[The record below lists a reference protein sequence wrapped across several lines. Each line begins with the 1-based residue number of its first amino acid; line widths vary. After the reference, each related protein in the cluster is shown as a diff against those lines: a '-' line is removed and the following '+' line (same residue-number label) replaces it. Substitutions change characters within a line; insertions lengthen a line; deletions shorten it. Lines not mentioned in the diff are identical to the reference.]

1 MPYLAHSAHAQFVG
15 FWVGGIG
22 WILTIVAIGLVEWR
36 VWEVSDLSVITS
48 GLAWVGIWR
57 VCFYTS
63 VLVSSE
69 YKVMYCQRMKLTDA
83 FIPNEIAAA
92 QVLMLLAF
100 ILGIF
105 GNSSVIY
112 GLRNIY
118 FGFEETRSI
127 RLAFSF
133 GGGLLLLAGVTSFIP
148 LFWNL
153 NAVVSNQTINF
164 PPNFNMPPGPE
175 DQYVGPGIAVGIFAS
190 ILVVLS
196 GTVFLSY
203 KLPEGLSSKI
213 RPSRTK
219 ENHYGLSET
228 GMAVHV
234 KSGQMA
240 EQGRKNCLGID
251 NLAFQ
256 SQKDG

>member
-1 MPYLAHSAHAQFVG
+1 MPYLAHTAHAQFVG
-15 FWVGGIG
+15 FWAGAVG
-22 WILTIVAIGLVEWR
+22 WILTIVATGLVEWR
-36 VWEVSDLSVITS
+36 VWEVSDLSIITS

-69 YKVMYCQRMKLTDA
+69 YAAMHCQRMRLTDTYM
-83 FIPNEIAAA
+83 PNEIVTA

-100 ILGIF
+100 ILGFF

-118 FGFEETRSI
+118 FGLDETRSI
-127 RLAFSF
+127 TLAFSF
-133 GGGLLLLAGVTSFIP
+133 GGGLLLLAGVASFIP

-153 NAVVSNQTINF
+153 NAVVANQTIRF
-164 PPNFNMPPGPE
+164 PPNFNMPSAPD
-175 DQYVGPGIAVGIFAS
+175 DQYVGSGIAVGISAS

-196 GTVFLSY
+196 GIVFLSY

-213 RPSRTK
+213 KPQRTK
-219 ENHYGLSET
+219 EIPCGHTET
-228 GMAVHV
+228 GIAVHIDCRHIL
-234 KSGQMA
+234 
-240 EQGRKNCLGID
+240 EQGRID
-251 NLAFQ
+251 IDKQAFQ
-256 SQKDG
+256 SH

>member
-1 MPYLAHSAHAQFVG
+1 MPYLAHTAHAQFVG
-15 FWVGGIG
+15 FWVGAVG

-36 VWEVSDLSVITS
+36 VWEVSDLSVISS

-57 VCFYTS
+57 VCFYTR

-69 YKVMYCQRMKLTDA
+69 YTVMYCQRIQLTGTYT
-83 FIPNEIAAA
+83 PNEIATG

-100 ILGIF
+100 ILGFF

-118 FGFEETRSI
+118 FGLDKTRSI
-127 RLAFSF
+127 TLAFTF

-153 NAVVSNQTINF
+153 NAVVNNQTINF
-164 PPNFNMPPGPE
+164 PPNFNMPPAPDG
-175 DQYVGPGIAVGIFAS
+175 QYVGPGIAVGIFAS
-190 ILVVLS
+190 VLVVLS
-196 GTVFLSY
+196 GIVFLSY

-219 ENHYGLSET
+219 DNHCGLSEN
-228 GMAVHV
+228 GMALPVECR
-234 KSGQMA
+234 QIT

-251 NLAFQ
+251 NQAFQ

>member
-1 MPYLAHSAHAQFVG
+1 MPYLAHTAHAQFVG
-15 FWVGGIG
+15 FWVGAVG
-22 WILTIVAIGLVEWR
+22 WILNIVAIGLVEWR
-36 VWEVSDLSVITS
+36 VWEVSDLSIITS
-48 GLAWVGIWR
+48 GQAWVGIWR

-69 YKVMYCQRMKLTDA
+69 YKIMYCQRMQLTDTYM
-83 FIPNEIAAA
+83 PSEIAAA

-100 ILGIF
+100 ILGFF
-105 GNSSVIY
+105 GYSSIIY

-118 FGFEETRSI
+118 FGLDKTRSI
-127 RLAFSF
+127 TMAFSF

-153 NAVVSNQTINF
+153 SAVVTNQTINF
-164 PPNFNMPPGPE
+164 PPNFNMPPAPT

-219 ENHYGLSET
+219 GI
-228 GMAVHV
+228 
-234 KSGQMA
+234 
-240 EQGRKNCLGID
+240 GID